1 MTACVSE
8 EHAGRVRYVAA
19 NPPGVPFVD
28 IRFAVGLILIAVGA
42 LAALMGGIAVLNP
55 NGNMPIGF
63 RLGCG
68 GMGAVGVLLVVFG
81 LRLRNRAVAESPTLK
96 DELEGTVAPSLPV
109 VAKPSFLRHKPS
121 LLPPPEL
128 GPAPQPRLVRPGV
141 MLFYWLILVSFVVL
155 VGGLVVGTLDL
166 FDGRQ
171 QVGIVLTVGMVLL
184 ILLFPLYWVR
194 RSRRGGR
201 QSPRPMP

>member
-1 MTACVSE
+1 M
-8 EHAGRVRYVAA
+8 RYVAA

-42 LAALMGGIAVLNP
+42 LAALMGGFAIFDP
-55 NGNMPIGF
+55 NRNMPIGF

-68 GMGAVGVLLVVFG
+68 SVGAVGVLLVLFG

-128 GPAPQPRLVRPGV
+128 GPPPQPRLVRPGV
-141 MLFYWLILVSFVVL
+141 MLLYWLILVSFVVL